1 MSNKIRVMIV
11 EDQAMPRQLFE
22 AFIKQ
27 SEKYELAV
35 SVDNAA
41 VADIYCLRYS
51 VSLILMDVVTK
62 NSASGLDAAENIKRL
77 HPNIKIIIVTSMPEC
92 SYIDRAKAI
101 GVEGFW
107 YKEISAEPI
116 LTLMDRVSNGE
127 IVYPDSSPQITIGL
141 AKSSEFTDRE
151 LEVLREMTG
160 GYNNNEI
167 AERLYMS
174 VSAVKRHIESMLSK
188 TRLKN
193 RIELA
198 VRARESGLV
207 ILDRKDDDN

>member
-77 HPNIKIIIVTSMPEC
+77 HPNIKIIIVTSM
-92 SYIDRAKAI
+92 R
-101 GVEGFW
+101 
-107 YKEISAEPI
+107 SAP
-116 LTLMDRVSNGE
+116 T
-127 IVYPDSSPQITIGL
+127 
-141 AKSSEFTDRE
+141 
-151 LEVLREMTG
+151 
-160 GYNNNEI
+160 
-167 AERLYMS
+167 
-174 VSAVKRHIESMLSK
+174 
-188 TRLKN
+188 
-193 RIELA
+193 
-198 VRARESGLV
+198 
-207 ILDRKDDDN
+207 

>member
-1 MSNKIRVMIV
+1 M
-11 EDQAMPRQLFE
+11 
-22 AFIKQ
+22 
-27 SEKYELAV
+27 
-35 SVDNAA
+35 
-41 VADIYCLRYS
+41 
-51 VSLILMDVVTK
+51 
-62 NSASGLDAAENIKRL
+62 
-77 HPNIKIIIVTSMPEC
+77 
-92 SYIDRAKAI
+92 
-101 GVEGFW
+101 EGFW